1 MDPILIVIM
10 WCSQHPSLVLLQQQ
24 KSHSPSMHPATQE
37 KLEDTAHNYELE
49 ESDSIVFCLDYALN
63 GIGSNSC
70 GPALLEKYQFDDT
83 SFQLEFTLVPFS
95 KG

>member
-10 WCSQHPSLVLLQQQ
+10 WCSQ
-24 KSHSPSMHPATQE
+24 
-37 KLEDTAHNYELE
+37 DTAHNYELE

>member
-1 MDPILIVIM
+1 MNPILIVIKFSA
-10 WCSQHPSLVLLQQQ
+10 SQLVLLQQQ
-24 KSHSPSMHPATQE
+24 IQCIYTQE
-37 KLEDTAHNYELE
+37 KSEDTAHNYELE

-70 GPALLEKYQFDDT
+70 GLALLEKYQFDDT
-83 SFQLEFTLVPFS
+83 FQLEFLVPFS